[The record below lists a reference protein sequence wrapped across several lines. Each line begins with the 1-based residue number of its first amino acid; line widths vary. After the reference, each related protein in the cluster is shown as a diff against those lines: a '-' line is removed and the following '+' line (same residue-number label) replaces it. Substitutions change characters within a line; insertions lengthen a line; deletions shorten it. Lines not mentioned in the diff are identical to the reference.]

1 MGLRKRR
8 IIMKKIRVK
17 PEALRYLENARELL
31 NKSPIEGDR
40 YEDMKYVQEACGTA
54 YLAVLKSIDSFLLKK
69 GVSQKDLPQSVE
81 GYRDMIRKYLLP
93 YNGKLTREFEKL
105 YKELHIAGY
114 YRGLIE
120 DVNALKNIFR
130 SARSFIEKIK
140 V

>member
-1 MGLRKRR
+1 
-8 IIMKKIRVK
+8 MKKTRVK

-54 YLAVLKSIDSFLLKK
+54 YLAVLKSIDSYLLKK

-130 SARSFIEKIK
+130 SAKSFIEKIK